1 MLTKFIHALRRKR
14 GVDRNTV
21 NYQQDGAPLYC
32 SDRSLELLCLGFP
45 GGRLLS
51 RRINFSW
58 PTYSSDLNTPD
69 YFLWGC
75 PKERIYDSNTQAVSA
90 LKDNVRRE
98 FRHILNGMVGR
109 VIKNLNIWVK
119 KVQREHT
126 IVCLGQ
132 TTKNISISIRFV
144 KLQFLWLCWGLLK
157 KFFQKFQFF
166 QKFLSE

>member
-21 NYQQDGAPLYC
+21 NYQQDGAPLYY
-32 SDRSLELLCLGFP
+32 SDRSL

-58 PTYSSDLNTPD
+58 PTNSPDLNTPD

-75 PKERIYDSNTQAVSA
+75 PKERIYDSNTQAVPA

-98 FRHILNGMVGR
+98 LRHILNGMVGR
-109 VIKNLNIWVK
+109 VIKNLNNRVK
-119 KVQREHT
+119 KMQREHT
-126 IVCLGQ
+126 IDCIRQ
-132 TTKNISISIRFV
+132 TTENVSISIRFA
-144 KLQFLWLCWGLLK
+144 KLQFL
-157 KFFQKFQFF
+157 
-166 QKFLSE
+166 

>member
-21 NYQQDGAPLYC
+21 NYQQDGAPIYY
-32 SDRSLELLCLGFP
+32 SDRSL

-51 RRINFSW
+51 RCINFSW
-58 PTYSSDLNTPD
+58 PTYSPDLNTPD

-75 PKERIYDSNTQAVSA
+75 PKERIYDSNTQAVPA

-98 FRHILNGMVGR
+98 LRHILNGMVGR
-109 VIKNLNIWVK
+109 VIKNLNNRVK
-119 KVQREHT
+119 KMQREHT
-126 IVCLGQ
+126 IDCIRQ
-132 TTKNISISIRFV
+132 TTENVSISIRFA
-144 KLQFLWLCWGLLK
+144 KLQFLWLCWGLVK
-157 KFFQKFQFF
+157 KNFQKFQLF